1 MHFNEYLIVKME
13 LNSLIFP
20 APSIKYTS
28 DELEGDI
35 MYVPRHFWFNR
46 VHRSLVNAYDSSK

>member
-1 MHFNEYLIVKME
+1 ME

-20 APSIKYTS
+20 APTIKYTS

-35 MYVPRHFWFNR
+35 MYIPRHFWFNKA
-46 VHRSLVNAYDSSK
+46 HRSLLKAYDSSK